1 MRWLPRHQPDLLQ
14 MQLSSELT
22 PPQRARAL
30 ELLRVLLK
38 EAMSATEARSQSHD
52 AREASDEQ

>member
-1 MRWLPRHQPDLLQ
+1 MKWMPPHQPDLLK
-14 MQLSSELT
+14 LRSSELT

-38 EAMSATEARSQSHD
+38 EAMSATEGRSQNHD
-52 AREASDEQ
+52 TQEASDER

>member
-1 MRWLPRHQPDLLQ
+1 MKWMPPHQPDLLK
-14 MQLSSELT
+14 LRSRELT

-38 EAMSATEARSQSHD
+38 EAMSTTEARSQNHD
-52 AREASDEQ
+52 TQEASDER